1 MIDPITLG
9 SAVSTATTC
18 YKTFVSMVQS
28 GKELEDCTATLGK
41 WMGAVSDIDNIH
53 KNSNNPSTF
62 DKLFNGSIQEV
73 AMESFAAKKK
83 VQKQREELKNWL
95 IGHYGLQ
102 AWEELLREE
111 GRIRKARQE
120 AIYAKAEQQ
129 RMIRDYSI
137 MGVAVFIGLAAVGWM
152 VWLVSVQATSR

>member
-9 SAVSTATTC
+9 VAVSTATTC
-18 YKTFVSMVQS
+18 YKTFVSMVQA

-62 DKLFNGSIQEV
+62 DKLFNGSVQEV

-83 VQKQREELKNWL
+83 IQKQREDLKNWL
-95 IGHYGLQ
+95 IGHYGLS
-102 AWEELLREE
+102 AYEELLREE
-111 GRIRKARQE
+111 GRIRRARQN

-129 RMIRDYSI
+129 RMIRDYTIIGICSL
-137 MGVAVFIGLAAVGWM
+137 IGLGGLTWM
-152 VWLVSVQATSR
+152 IWLISFSVTQ

>member
-1 MIDPITLG
+1 M
-9 SAVSTATTC
+9 
-18 YKTFVSMVQS
+18 
-28 GKELEDCTATLGK
+28 
-41 WMGAVSDIDNIH
+41 
-53 KNSNNPSTF
+53 
-62 DKLFNGSIQEV
+62 
-73 AMESFAAKKK
+73 
-83 VQKQREELKNWL
+83 L

-102 AWEELLREE
+102 ALEELLREE

>member
-1 MIDPITLG
+1 MLDPITLSAAVSG
-9 SAVSTATTC
+9 ATAAYNGIKKAIMMGREIEDLGSQLSTWMSAVSD
-18 YKTFVSMVQS
+18 V
-28 GKELEDCTATLGK
+28 
-41 WMGAVSDIDNIH
+41 DNIH
-53 KNSNNPSTF
+53 KNANSPSTF
-62 DKLFNGSIQEV
+62 DKLFNGSIEQV
-73 AMESFAAKKK
+73 AMESFAAKKQI
-83 VQKQREELKNWL
+83 QKQREDLKNWL